1 LENRTVIATHR
12 AEIHY
17 KLLFQGGQ

>member
-1 LENRTVIATHR
+1 LENRTVIASHS

-17 KLLFQGGQ
+17 KLQFRGGQ